1 MKISFGALT
10 ADWQNQGGVLP
21 TAMFGINSIALFKAD
36 EAGPMVFDA
45 ATAGKKQL
53 VSKAAAKK
61 VPAKTALAK
70 KAARAKLL

>member
-10 ADWQNQGGVLP
+10 ADWQDQGGVLP

-45 ATAGKKQL
+45 ATAGKKQP

-61 VPAKTALAK
+61 VPAKTAPAK
-70 KAARAKLL
+70 KAARVKLP